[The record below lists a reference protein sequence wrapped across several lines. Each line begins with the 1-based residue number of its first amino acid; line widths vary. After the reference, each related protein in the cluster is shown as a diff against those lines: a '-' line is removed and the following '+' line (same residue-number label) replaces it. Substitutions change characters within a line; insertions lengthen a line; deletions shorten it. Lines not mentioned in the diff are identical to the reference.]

1 MGWEVIRAGDPSD
14 RGYSF
19 WLSTLDPCLSTI
31 TLSASTDK
39 GDNLDAIT
47 RGKQGASVFGAGD
60 ELTVAFHGQGAGIM
74 LQLSHECGDGCP
86 VGNLARLAVEFD
98 LHRSF
103 QNVVL

>member
-1 MGWEVIRAGDPSD
+1 MLTAGDSLN
-14 RGYSF
+14 RGYFFSYS
-19 WLSTLDPCLSTI
+19 STADE
-31 TLSASTDK
+31 
-39 GDNLDAIT
+39 GDDLDAIAL
-47 RGKQGASVFGAGD
+47 GKQGASVFGAGD
-60 ELTVAFHGQGAGIM
+60 ELTVALHGQVAGIK